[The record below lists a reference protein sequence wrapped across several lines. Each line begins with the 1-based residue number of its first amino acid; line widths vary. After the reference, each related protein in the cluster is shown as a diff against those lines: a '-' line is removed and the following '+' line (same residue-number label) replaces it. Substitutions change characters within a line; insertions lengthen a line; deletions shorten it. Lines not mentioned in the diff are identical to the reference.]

1 MISLT
6 TNSAAKVY
14 LLHGYANKTVQNI
27 KKCDYL
33 DLVTLTI
40 RYTIEPTTAK
50 TAPNNVNHGVSLFTY
65 ASNLPPAYTRIKMV
79 ATI

>member
-33 DLVTLTI
+33 DLVTRTI
-40 RYTIEPTTAK
+40 KYTIDPTTPK
-50 TAPNNVNHGVSLFTY
+50 TAPSNVNQGVTFFT
-65 ASNLPPAYTRIKMV
+65 
-79 ATI
+79 